1 MRAVE
6 EVKISVIVP
15 VYKTEPYLRKC
26 LDSILGQTYR
36 NLEIILVDD
45 GSPDNCGAICD
56 EYAAGDA
63 RIRVIHQENG
73 GVAAARNAGL
83 DLATGDYIGWV
94 DSDDWIEPEMFEVM
108 LSTAMS
114 RDADIVICGRQEHYP
129 DKSFQ
134 MGWQQE
140 EVLDKEQAMA
150 LLIEDDLV
158 RSYLWDK
165 LWRRELF
172 DGVRVPCLKVFED
185 MAIMYQL
192 FKKAEGIVCLP
203 DVFYHYEHNEAS
215 LTMAPSLKSRMDFY
229 QVSRERYGSLA
240 QDFPLL
246 AERLTPVLVEAAVH
260 IWAAYYDTPKE
271 ERAIYDVQ
279 IKDIAAFC
287 REHYKAALEKNQMG
301 LAGRLVLRLTPYA
314 KSWAFALCH
323 GVSKLYQLRHGAS
336 L

>member
-94 DSDDWIEPEMFEVM
+94 DSDDWIEPDMFETM
-108 LSTAMS
+108 LSAAVS
-114 RDADIVICGRQEHYP
+114 RDADIVICGRQEEYP
-129 DKSFQ
+129 DRSFQ
-134 MGWQQE
+134 MGWQQME
-140 EVLDKEQAMA
+140 ALNREQAMA
-150 LLIEDDLV
+150 LLVEDDLV

-165 LWRRELF
+165 LWKRELF
-172 DGVRVPCLKVFED
+172 QGIRIPQIKVFED
-185 MAIMYQL
+185 MAVMYSL
-192 FKKAEGIVCLP
+192 FLKAETVVCLP
-203 DVFYHYEHNEAS
+203 YILYHYEYNAAS
-215 LTMAPSLKSRMDFY
+215 LTIAPSLKSRMDFY
-229 QVSRERYGSLA
+229 QVTKERYEA
-240 QDFPLL
+240 MKQDFPPLSETL
-246 AERLTPVLVEAAVH
+246 VPVLVEAAAH
-260 IWAAYYDTPKE
+260 IWTVYSGASKE
-271 ERAIYDVQ
+271 EKAEYSGRV
-279 IKDIAAFC
+279 KDMAAFC
-287 REHYKAALEKNQMG
+287 QRNYKAASKKSQMG
-301 LAGRLVLRLTPYA
+301 FAGRFVLRLTPYA
-314 KSWAFALCH
+314 KPWAFALA
-323 GVSKLYQLRHGAS
+323 GLVGKLYEWKHGRP